1 MEVAVIPCTGWHY
14 PNGYASRRVGLLV
27 NLFDRDK
34 YSPGWASQHSDFETE
49 CVRLR
54 FRRIGYQWI
63 GTASRSKN
71 CVGCFLGAL
80 LSPAPEWHDPLLAG
94 R

>member
-1 MEVAVIPCTGWHY
+1 MSNDQILFGISP
-14 PNGYASRRVGLLV
+14 LV
-27 NLFDRDK
+27 VVT
-34 YSPGWASQHSDFETE
+34 PGWACQHSDFETE